1 VAAGAASRV
10 AVVFNPVSGRGSA
23 QQRELAI
30 RGALDDASVD
40 VLWLPTTAADSGEAA
55 GRIAV
60 ADGRD
65 LVIVAGGDGTVRGC
79 ASALAGS
86 GVPLA
91 VLPSGTGNLLARN
104 LGIPRALPDAIQVA
118 MTGQRHRIDVGSV
131 TAGADSSTSFVIMAG
146 LGFDAAMLR
155 GTDGVTKRQHGS
167 MAYVQSGLR
176 ELRYPQSQFALTLD
190 GARPIK
196 RRASCVLVAN
206 VGRIQGDIA
215 VVPGARPD
223 DGLLDVA
230 VIRARTVSD
239 WLQVAARITLR
250 GRWGDVRVETFRAG
264 SIQIESDAHH
274 PLEYDGEVVYALCNQ
289 LSIQV
294 QPAALTVCVP
304 TRASRARARD
314 TAPLR

>member
-1 VAAGAASRV
+1 VTAAGPSRV

-23 QQRELAI
+23 QLREVAI
-30 RGALDDASVD
+30 RRALDDAGLD
-40 VLWLPTTAADSGEAA
+40 VLWLPTTPADSGEAA
-55 GRIAV
+55 TGAAL

-65 LVIVAGGDGTVRGC
+65 MVMVAGGDGTVRGC

-104 LGIPRALPDAIQVA
+104 LGIPTTLQDALSVA
-118 MTGQRHRIDVGSV
+118 VTGERQSIDIGLVD
-131 TAGADSSTSFVIMAG
+131 AGAESSTSFVIMAG

-155 GTDGVTKRQHGS
+155 GTNAAIKRQRGS
-167 MAYVQSGLR
+167 MAYVESGLR
-176 ELRYPQSQFALTLD
+176 ELRYPQSQFVLTLD
-190 GARPIK
+190 GSPPIP

-215 VVPGARPD
+215 VVRDAQPD

-250 GRWGDVRVETFRAG
+250 GRWGDVRVETFRAR
-264 SIQIESDAHH
+264 SIHIESDAQH
-274 PLEYDGEVVYALCNQ
+274 PLQYDGEVVAALHHQ
-289 LSIQV
+289 VSIGV

-304 TRASRARARD
+304 QRGTRKTR
-314 TAPLR
+314 